1 MGITVV
7 FLVLVVVYIATSF
20 KIVPQQHAWIVER
33 LGKYQGELQPGLN
46 FIIPFIDRVS
56 FKFDKREMPLQVK
69 EQVCITRDNTQL
81 TVDGIVYLQV
91 TDARLAAYGTANY
104 ISAAIQLAQ
113 TSLRSQIGKMDLDQ
127 TFHERDAINMGV
139 VLAINEAAI
148 NWGVQ
153 VLRYEILDLTPP
165 QHIIDAMEKQITA
178 EREKRALIASSEGR
192 KQEQINVADGLKQA
206 AIAKA
211 EGEASAITAVAD
223 ATAKAIKTVAEA
235 ISSQG
240 GEKAVQLKVAEK
252 AIESFAHVAA
262 DAKTTLIV
270 PADMSNVSGL
280 ISAAMAM
287 AQGAK
292 T

>member
-1 MGITVV
+1 
-7 FLVLVVVYIATSF
+7 
-20 KIVPQQHAWIVER
+20 
-33 LGKYQGELQPGLN
+33 
-46 FIIPFIDRVS
+46 
-56 FKFDKREMPLQVK
+56 
-69 EQVCITRDNTQL
+69 
-81 TVDGIVYLQV
+81 VYLQV

-104 ISAAIQLAQ
+104 INAAIQLAQ

-127 TFHERDAINMGV
+127 TFHEREAINVGV
-139 VLAINEAAI
+139 VQAINEAAI

-192 KQEQINVADGLKQA
+192 KQEQINVAEGLKQA

-211 EGEASAITAVAD
+211 EGEATAITAVAD

-235 ISSQG
+235 INAQG

-252 AIESFAHVAA
+252 AIESFAHVASES
-262 DAKTTLIV
+262 KTTLIV
-270 PADMSNVSGL
+270 PSDMSNVSSL
-280 ISAAMAM
+280 IGAAMTL
-287 AQGAK
+287 AQSSK
-292 T
+292 V